1 MLVYSII
8 TAAALFFTAA
18 NSQNGRIRSADADGK
33 YTLQSRGIR
42 AQFIPYGAS
51 ISNLF
56 VKDKNG
62 IERDVVLGWDNAT
75 YYTLDKSHPHLG
87 GVPGKQVEPS

>member
-1 MLVYSII
+1 MYSVL

-18 NSQNGRIRSADADGK
+18 HSQFGRTRGADADGK
-33 YTLQSRGIR
+33 YTLQAPGIR

-62 IERDVVLGWDNAT
+62 IERDIVLGWDNAT
-75 YYTLDKSHPHLG
+75 YYTLDASHPHLG
-87 GVPGKQVEPS
+87 GVPGKLIEP